1 MDDSPALHTIPAA
14 VLDRYLAGT
23 ASAEDAARVDAWA
36 TAHDLRDV
44 VAALQGAGA
53 HVDARRMAADW
64 ETIVRRTTEPDVVGT
79 PSARRDAMDIP
90 PRGRHRSPHP
100 SGRWQAAWAWRTK
113 PATLVTSA
121 IVAVLLVMTTLVG
134 RTFQTAARQSAVPN
148 AYTMYTTPRGQVAHL
163 TLPDGTHLI
172 IAPGSH
178 VGVARNFS
186 SHRDVTLL
194 GEAYFDV
201 APQQHIPFLVHT
213 GTVTT
218 RVLGTTFD
226 VRHYDTNAVTQVA
239 VVSGKVAVGASRQPS
254 VTLVA
259 GSVGRV
265 TDSTAV
271 ATRVSDVTDLTAW
284 TAGRL
289 RFRDAPLPEV
299 LVQLSRWYDVD
310 FELADSTLMRET
322 VTTTIAYTETKDVV
336 HALEVLLDV
345 TATTGGTHL
354 GQPVIVLRA
363 RRVMPLSPAAR
374 LRFAPRSSIRTEV
387 GR

>member
-23 ASAEDAARVDAWA
+23 ASAEETAQVDAWA
-36 TAHDLRDV
+36 TAHDLCAV

-53 HVDARRMAADW
+53 HVDAQRMTADW
-64 ETIVRRTTEPDVVGT
+64 ETIVRRTTEPDAVVT
-79 PSARRDAMDIP
+79 RAARRDALDIP
-90 PRGRHRSPHP
+90 PRGRSRSPQ
-100 SGRWQAAWAWRTK
+100 SNGRWQAAWAWRTK
-113 PATLVTSA
+113 PAMLVTSA
-121 IVAVLLVMTTLVG
+121 IVAVVLVMTTLVAH
-134 RTFQTAARQSAVPN
+134 TFQTATRPSATPN
-148 AYTMYTTPRGQVAHL
+148 AYTMYTTSRGQVAHL
-163 TLPDGTHLI
+163 TLPDGTHLT
-172 IAPGSH
+172 IAPSSQ

-218 RVLGTTFD
+218 RVLGTAFD
-226 VRHYDTNAVTQVA
+226 VRHYDANAATQVA
-239 VVSGKVAVGASRQPS
+239 VVSGKVVVGAVRQPS

-289 RFRDAPLPEV
+289 RFRDTPLPDV

-310 FELADSTLMRET
+310 FELADSTLLRDT

-345 TATTGGTHL
+345 TATAGGTHL

-363 RRVMPLSPAAR
+363 HRVMPPSPAAR